1 MVSMVSSVVVGG
13 FIAHH
18 GYTGRGRVGPVAVQ
32 STEGDFALPVYEY
45 QCDACGLR
53 FDRLRR
59 MSEID
64 APQDCLDCGASTR
77 RMVTAAAFTFNH
89 PASQTRGTAPSNT
102 GTSDDWN
109 YDKTIGRDAAKRW
122 EHIGQR
128 MDRKRRVIADNP
140 GSTGYDL
147 SRNPDGSYRVMQ
159 PAERAASEAG
169 RAIGAEVQK
178 AIQAEKKGG

>member
-1 MVSMVSSVVVGG
+1 M
-13 FIAHH
+13 
-18 GYTGRGRVGPVAVQ
+18 
-32 STEGDFALPVYEY
+32 PVYEY

-53 FDRLRR
+53 FDRLRKL
-59 MSEID
+59 SESD
-64 APQDCLDCGASTR
+64 APQACVECGTLAR
-77 RMVTAAAFTFNH
+77 KMVTAAAFTFNH
-89 PASQTRGTAPSNT
+89 PASQTRGTAPPNT

-109 YDKTIGRDAAKRW
+109 YDKAIGRDAAQRW

-128 MDRKRRVIADNP
+128 MGRKRKVISDNP

-178 AIQAEKKGG
+178 AIQAEKKSGG

>member
-1 MVSMVSSVVVGG
+1 LPIYV
-13 FIAHH
+13 FQCH
-18 GYTGRGRVGPVAVQ
+18 G
-32 STEGDFALPVYEY
+32 
-45 QCDACGLR
+45 CGLR
-53 FDRLRR
+53 FDKLFPRASSAEELPAT
-59 MSEID
+59 S
-64 APQDCLDCGASTR
+64 CTDCGEQATR
-77 RMVTAAAFTFNH
+77 QVTAAAFTFNH
-89 PASQTRGTAPSNT
+89 PASQTRGMAPPST

-128 MDRKRRVIADNP
+128 MDRKRQVIAENP
-140 GSTGYDL
+140 GSSGYDL

-178 AIQAEKKGG
+178 VIQAEKKDGG